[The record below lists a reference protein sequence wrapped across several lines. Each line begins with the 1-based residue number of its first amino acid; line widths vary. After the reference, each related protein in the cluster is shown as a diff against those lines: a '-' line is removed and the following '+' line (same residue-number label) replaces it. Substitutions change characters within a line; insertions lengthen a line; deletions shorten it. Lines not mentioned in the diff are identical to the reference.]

1 MGRSQFYI
9 LSIDAGTTGITVLA
23 IDHGGKIIQ
32 RGYQEIKQFYPE
44 PGWVEHD
51 PIEIWDTTRKL
62 IGDIFQALDAKY
74 CEAIGITNQR
84 ETTVVWDRDSGQ
96 PIHRAIVWQCRRTF
110 DFCESLKS
118 QGLGEVVHEKTGL
131 FIDSYFSATKIRWIL
146 DHVSGARNSA
156 GSGKLAFGTIDTWLI
171 YQLTG
176 GKCHKT
182 DQTNASRTML
192 YNIHSKA
199 WDDELLQIFDIP
211 GPLLPQV
218 LSSSSQFGQTDRELF
233 GRTIPITGVAG
244 DQQAALFGQ
253 LGFKRGAVKSTYGT
267 GCFLLANTGEKAVQS
282 STGLITTIACG
293 KAGEPVYALEGS
305 VFMGGAIVQW
315 LRDGL
320 NLLKHASDSEKLAT
334 TVSDSGGVVIVPAFT
349 GLGAPYWR
357 SDVKG
362 AIFGLTRGT
371 NKNHLIRAALES
383 IASQVYDMVEAIRS
397 ELDFPLLELCVD
409 GGAAQNDFLMQ
420 FQADILNIPINRPKY
435 IETTALGAGY
445 LAGLGAG
452 FWSSAEALS
461 QCRQTDKIFHP
472 RMKADERSAHI
483 SRWKHAVSSL
493 LGEPKPL

>member
-32 RGYQEIKQFYPE
+32 RSYQEIKQFYPE

-62 IGDIFQALDAKY
+62 IDDIFQTLDAKY

-84 ETTVVWDRDSGQ
+84 ETTVVWDRTSGQ

-118 QGLGEVVHEKTGL
+118 QGLGEVVHKKTGL

-182 DQTNASRTML
+182 DHTNASRTML
-192 YNIHSKA
+192 YNIHSKV

-218 LSSSSQFGQTDRELF
+218 LSSSSQFGQTDQELF
-233 GRTIPITGVAG
+233 GRTIPIAGVAG

-282 STGLITTIACG
+282 SAGLITTIACG

-334 TVSDSGGVVIVPAFT
+334 TVSDSRGLVIVPAFT

-362 AIFGLTRGT
+362 AI
-371 NKNHLIRAALES
+371 
-383 IASQVYDMVEAIRS
+383 
-397 ELDFPLLELCVD
+397 
-409 GGAAQNDFLMQ
+409 
-420 FQADILNIPINRPKY
+420 
-435 IETTALGAGY
+435 LG
-445 LAGLGAG
+445 
-452 FWSSAEALS
+452 
-461 QCRQTDKIFHP
+461 
-472 RMKADERSAHI
+472 
-483 SRWKHAVSSL
+483 
-493 LGEPKPL
+493 